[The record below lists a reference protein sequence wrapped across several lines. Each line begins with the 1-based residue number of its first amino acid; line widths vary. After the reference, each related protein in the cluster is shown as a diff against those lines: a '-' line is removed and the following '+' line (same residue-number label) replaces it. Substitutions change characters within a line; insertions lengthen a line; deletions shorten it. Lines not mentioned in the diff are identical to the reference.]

1 MFCCFSLDGC
11 CHLVSSGWKSSSSFV
26 IQMVSPVNQTTC
38 LHYSSV
44 RNAMKRSPPLL
55 SLVIDVA
62 RKETRNKCRRRRR
75 MTLRQSSDLWLP
87 NKQRL
92 QHGSHYIVPL
102 YIPLSF
108 LELWQVANEQHWR
121 VKEKKEAFF
130 FYVLFRHILS
140 RSLSPSPKTCIRR
153 ISSLLSLIDV
163 LAFSKLNQSRR
174 LLLRP
179 FFSFL
184 TKSFGWRGVA
194 RAGGTATTST
204 RTRPAQGA
212 EGTNWIYMALRHS
225 LSAEWYTGYRRRL

>member
-130 FYVLFRHILS
+130 FTFFFATFYLDRSRHLQKLVSVASHLFY
-140 RSLSPSPKTCIRR
+140 
-153 ISSLLSLIDV
+153 LLSTSWPFQSWIRVDV
-163 LAFSKLNQSRR
+163 FSYGLFFLS
-174 LLLRP
+174 LRKV
-179 FFSFL
+179 SD
-184 TKSFGWRGVA
+184 
-194 RAGGTATTST
+194 GG
-204 RTRPAQGA
+204 G
-212 EGTNWIYMALRHS
+212 
-225 LSAEWYTGYRRRL
+225 

>member
-102 YIPLSF
+102 YIPPSF

-130 FYVLFRHILS
+130 FTFFFATFYLDRSRHLQKLVSVASHLFY
-140 RSLSPSPKTCIRR
+140 
-153 ISSLLSLIDV
+153 LLSTSWPFQSWIRVDV
-163 LAFSKLNQSRR
+163 FSYGLFFLS
-174 LLLRP
+174 LRKV
-179 FFSFL
+179 SD
-184 TKSFGWRGVA
+184 
-194 RAGGTATTST
+194 GG
-204 RTRPAQGA
+204 G
-212 EGTNWIYMALRHS
+212 
-225 LSAEWYTGYRRRL
+225 

>member
-102 YIPLSF
+102 YIPPSF

-130 FYVLFRHILS
+130 FTFFFATFYLDRSRHLQKLVSVASHLFY
-140 RSLSPSPKTCIRR
+140 
-153 ISSLLSLIDV
+153 LLSTSWPFQSWIRVDV
-163 LAFSKLNQSRR
+163 FSYGL
-174 LLLRP
+174 
-179 FFSFL
+179 FFFPYEKFRMEGGS
-184 TKSFGWRGVA
+184 
-194 RAGGTATTST
+194 AGGRNS
-204 RTRPAQGA
+204 
-212 EGTNWIYMALRHS
+212 Y
-225 LSAEWYTGYRRRL
+225 Y